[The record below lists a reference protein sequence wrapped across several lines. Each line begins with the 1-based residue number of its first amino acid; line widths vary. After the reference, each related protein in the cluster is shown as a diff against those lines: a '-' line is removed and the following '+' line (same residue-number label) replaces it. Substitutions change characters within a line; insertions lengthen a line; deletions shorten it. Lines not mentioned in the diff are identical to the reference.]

1 MHFEGGVWVDV
12 TTSLDTAANV
22 ICGRVTSLSPFAIVE
37 PAYDFLGFLPPLLDD
52 GSEHRVMFSL
62 R

>member
-37 PAYDFLGFLPPLLDD
+37 PAYDFLGFLPRCWTTAR
-52 GSEHRVMFSL
+52 STA
-62 R
+62 